1 MSVSNEAQVKQSVQN
16 AIKTVLID
24 SKYHDEP
31 ITFGQ
36 AIVTHHFLQQMMQ
49 GNKSHTQSQEQSYP
63 VTHAQH
69 LQNLTRSTSAQ
80 NPNASQTL
88 DSHQTSLQ

>member
-1 MSVSNEAQVKQSVQN
+1 MSVNEAQVKQSVQN

-36 AIVTHHFLQQMMQ
+36 AIVTHHFLQ
-49 GNKSHTQSQEQSYP
+49 
-63 VTHAQH
+63 
-69 LQNLTRSTSAQ
+69 
-80 NPNASQTL
+80 
-88 DSHQTSLQ
+88 